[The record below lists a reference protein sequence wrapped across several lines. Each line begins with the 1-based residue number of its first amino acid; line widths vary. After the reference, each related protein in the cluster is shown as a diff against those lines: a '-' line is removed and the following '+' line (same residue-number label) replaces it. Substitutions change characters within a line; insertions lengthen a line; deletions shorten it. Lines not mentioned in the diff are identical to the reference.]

1 MQFNKKVFWVILLA
15 TILRLFLAYVTELG
29 NDEVYYITYA
39 LKLQWNY
46 FDHPPLVGLLIKLTT
61 LNLWL
66 TSEVFVRL
74 GPILLAAVNTYLV
87 YTIGTNLKDERTG
100 FFAALLYSAS
110 PYTSIIA
117 GVFIMPDAPMLFF
130 WILSLYLILKMLNV
144 SVNKNKANIY
154 LLLVGTCIGLAAMG
168 KVHAVF
174 LWIGLGLYIIL
185 FDRKWLKNP
194 YLYLAAIISACIVS
208 PILIWNINN
217 DFITYKFQGERVSIH
232 QGFRLDSLLT
242 EFIGGILYNGPF
254 NYLLI
259 IAAIIALMKHK
270 LSISK
275 QNVRILLSMSLPL
288 IITLLFVSS
297 FRSTLP
303 HWSGPAFVPLML
315 IAAIYISSIFTI
327 WQIKILQTSWIF
339 LLCVGLLGAYLINNY
354 SGTIGSETKE
364 KYGKGDVTLDMYG
377 WHDFS
382 QKFKKIVALDKE
394 SGKMQI
400 NSFIVSN
407 KWFPSAHLDFYVAR
421 PNHLPFQALGT
432 LNDIHHYYWLNE
444 VRLKL
449 KTGDDAYIIVPSTS
463 PCEVEKAYVNY
474 FKIIE
479 KPEIIPQYRG
489 RKLVRY
495 FYIYR
500 AHDYLGDQI

>member
-1 MQFNKKVFWVILLA
+1 MHFNKKVFWLILLA
-15 TILRLFLAYVTELG
+15 TIVRLFLASVTELG

-46 FDHPPLVGLLIKLTT
+46 FDHPPLVGLLIKITT

-74 GPILLAAVNTYLV
+74 GPILLAAVNTYFV
-87 YTIGTNLKDERTG
+87 YRIGTKLKDERTG
-100 FFAALLYSAS
+100 FYASLLFTAS

-117 GVFIMPDAPMLFF
+117 GMFIMPDAPMLFF
-130 WILSLYLILKMLNV
+130 WIASLFFILKMLDTNAKK
-144 SVNKNKANIY
+144 SKANIF
-154 LLLVGTCIGLAAMG
+154 LLLAGATIGLSAMG

-174 LWIGLGLYIIL
+174 LWVGLGFYIIL

-194 YLYLAAIISACIVS
+194 FLYLSALISACIVS

-232 QGFRLDSLLT
+232 QGFHLDSLLT
-242 EFIGGILYNGPF
+242 EFVGGILYNGPF

-259 IAAIIALMKHK
+259 IVAIIALMKHK
-270 LSISK
+270 LNISLA
-275 QNVRILLSMSLPL
+275 NVRVLLLMSLPL
-288 IITLLFVSS
+288 IGTLLFVSA

-315 IAAIYISSIFTI
+315 ITAIYITSVSKT
-327 WQIKILQTSWIF
+327 WTLRILHTSWIF
-339 LLCVGLLGAYLINNY
+339 LLFVGLLGAYIVNY
-354 SGTIGSETKE
+354 LPGTMGSETTAKF
-364 KYGKGDVTLDMYG
+364 GKGDVTLDMYG

-382 QKFKKIVALDKE
+382 QKFQKIVASDNL
-394 SGKMQI
+394 SGKMQS

-421 PNHLPFQALGT
+421 PNNIPFQALGT
-432 LNDIHHYYWLNE
+432 LNDIHHYFWLNDI
-444 VRLKL
+444 RLKL
-449 KTGDDAYIIVPSTS
+449 KSGDDAYIIVPSSS
-463 PCEVEKAYVNY
+463 PCDVEKAYVDY
-474 FKIIE
+474 FKDIE
-479 KPEIIPQYRG
+479 KPEIVPQYRG
-489 RKLVRY
+489 EKLVRY

-500 AHDYLGDQI
+500 AHNYTGVGN